1 MQMPDLNKIKAS
13 LKARMEELGV
23 RVDQIEHDLREPHS
37 QDWGENAT
45 ESEGDQVL
53 EGLEEA
59 GLVEIN
65 QIRAALT
72 RIKND
77 TYGVCS
83 GCGETIPEARLIAL
97 PYATS
102 CVKCAK

>member
-1 MQMPDLNKIKAS
+1 MLN
-13 LKARMEELGV
+13 LKEIETKLRARMEELGV
-23 RVDQIEHDLREPHS
+23 RVDQIEQDLREPHS

-59 GLVEIN
+59 GLDEIN

-72 RIKND
+72 RIKKE

-83 GCGETIPEARLIAL
+83 GCGEDIPEGRLTAL
-97 PYATS
+97 PYATT
-102 CVKCAK
+102 CVNCAD